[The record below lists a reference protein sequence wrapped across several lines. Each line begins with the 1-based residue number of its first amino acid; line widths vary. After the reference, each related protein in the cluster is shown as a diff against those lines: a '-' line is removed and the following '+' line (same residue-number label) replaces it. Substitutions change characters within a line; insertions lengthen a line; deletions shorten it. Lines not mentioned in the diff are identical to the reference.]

1 MDAITEFFQKKGVKR
16 IVIFG
21 LIVFLLFSMR
31 SMINLILLTFIFT
44 FLMDR
49 LVEFMFKRTRL
60 NRKVLVVLMYS
71 IIIGILTLGAVKYLP
86 VITTQISQLVKQITA
101 FYTQPHENV
110 IINYIE
116 TIISKNQ
123 ITSYLENGFSF
134 ILKSFTDISKTS
146 IQVMIALILSI
157 FFLLEKPR
165 LKEFTSKFKDSK
177 IAPFYFEVE
186 YFAQKFI
193 RTFGKVIE
201 AQFIIA
207 IVNTILSVIALMIMG
222 FPQIFGL
229 GIMIFF
235 LGLIPVAGVII
246 SLIPLMLIAFTIGG
260 LLKVVYVVIAIM
272 IIHAIEAYILNP
284 KLMSSKTD
292 LPVFYTFVV
301 LIFSQNL
308 FGVWGLIVGIPI
320 FVFLLDVLE
329 VTNKTKDDPEV
340 AKLQEKQE

>member
-71 IIIGILTLGAVKYLP
+71 IIVGILTLGAVKYLP